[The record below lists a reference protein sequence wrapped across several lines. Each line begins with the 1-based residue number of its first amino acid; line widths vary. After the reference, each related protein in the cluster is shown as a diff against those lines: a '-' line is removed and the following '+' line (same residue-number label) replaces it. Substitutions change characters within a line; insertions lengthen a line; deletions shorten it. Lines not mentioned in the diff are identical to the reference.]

1 VKLIAHR
8 GWSQGAGENTL
19 AAFAR
24 AAADPRVTGVEF
36 DVCRDAASAALL
48 VTHDSPRSAVS
59 TLTLDAALAFL
70 VQTDLDLFIE
80 TKQAGIAEAVI
91 AALTATGLA
100 ERSVVFA
107 FADVAQ
113 SFPWAG
119 RRPVRL
125 GAILLYPWTM
135 HRFIAA
141 HDPDVIL
148 LGWDE
153 RRWTRAAFRAWWSA
167 FSLARLFRRYRKPV
181 VAGIVRR
188 PDDLDWLEA
197 QHVHAAVAD
206 MDVIA
211 DADARPNRES
221 RPLE

>member
-1 VKLIAHR
+1 MKLIAHR
-8 GWSQGAGENTL
+8 GWSQGPGENTL

-24 AAADPRVTGVEF
+24 AAGDPRVTGVEF
-36 DVCRDAASAALL
+36 DVRRDAASGALL
-48 VTHDSPRSAVS
+48 VTHDSPLRGAS

-70 VQTDLDLFIE
+70 AQTDLELFIE
-80 TKQAGIAEAVI
+80 TKQPGIAETVI
-91 AALTATGLA
+91 AALTTTGVA

-141 HDPDVIL
+141 HDPDAIL

-167 FSLARLFRRYRKPV
+167 FSLARLSRRYGKPV

-197 QHVHAAVAD
+197 QHVYAAVAD
-206 MDVIA
+206 MNVIA
-211 DADARPNRES
+211 EVNAWANKEFRPHG
-221 RPLE
+221 

>member
-1 VKLIAHR
+1 MKLIAHR
-8 GWSQGAGENTL
+8 GWSQGASENTL

-24 AAADPRVTGVEF
+24 AAADPRVAGVEF
-36 DVCRDAASAALL
+36 DVRRDASSDVLL
-48 VTHDSPRSAVS
+48 VTHDVPHGDAS

-70 VQTDLDLFIE
+70 AKTDLELFIE
-80 TKQAGIAEAVI
+80 AKQPGIAEALMAALI
-91 AALTATGLA
+91 AAGMA

-107 FADVAQ
+107 FTDVAQ
-113 SFPWAG
+113 SLPWTK
-119 RRPVRL
+119 RRRVRL

-153 RRWTRAAFRAWWSA
+153 RRWTRAAFRTWWSA
-167 FSLARLFRRYRKPV
+167 FSLARLSRRYGKPV

-188 PDDLDWLEA
+188 PDDLDWLET
-197 QHVHAAVAD
+197 QHVYAAVAD

-211 DADARPNRES
+211 EVNAWPKRQFRPHG
-221 RPLE
+221 